1 RIGLCAINR
10 QYLVLLLLTSFL
22 VAPANSFSQSPN
34 AHQVSNEDSLFKA
47 LLAAKSESESKSL
60 LQINRKLIT
69 ENLWEKFK
77 QQQCAAY
84 NANDASR
91 SIFLYRLEKQMA
103 EELNDKSQLARI
115 LDKLGK
121 IYLGIEDYE
130 TAKDYS
136 QQSLK
141 FAEELKD
148 KQRSASV

>member
-1 RIGLCAINR
+1 MTASLSNHKDQSSECSGLDTPSGRRIGLCAINR

-77 QQQCAAY
+77 
-84 NANDASR
+84 
-91 SIFLYRLEKQMA
+91 
-103 EELNDKSQLARI
+103 EERI
-115 LDKLGK
+115 
-121 IYLGIEDYE
+121 
-130 TAKDYS
+130 
-136 QQSLK
+136 
-141 FAEELKD
+141 
-148 KQRSASV
+148 